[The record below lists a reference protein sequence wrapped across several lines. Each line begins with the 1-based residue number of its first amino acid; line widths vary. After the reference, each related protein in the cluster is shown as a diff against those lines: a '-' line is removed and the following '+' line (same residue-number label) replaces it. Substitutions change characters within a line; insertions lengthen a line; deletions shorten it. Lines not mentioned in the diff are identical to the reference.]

1 MGYRLEKGT
10 TSASLDRPPQVVLA
24 TPAAVKV
31 TGVIPWIHHTRVKKT
46 VASCDEG
53 TGKTVWD
60 PKIPSKSG
68 SENNSPH
75 PQKTLSPALVTPEV
89 TPEVHAQQKLED
101 SSALLQP
108 HSGKLA
114 GQCMV
119 EA

>member
-1 MGYRLEKGT
+1 M
-10 TSASLDRPPQVVLA
+10 VVLG

-46 VASCDEG
+46 VASCDED
-53 TGKTVWD
+53 TRKTVWD
-60 PKIPSKSG
+60 PQIPSKSG

-114 GQCMV
+114 GQHTV

>member
-1 MGYRLEKGT
+1 M
-10 TSASLDRPPQVVLA
+10 VVLG

-46 VASCDEG
+46 VASCDED
-53 TGKTVWD
+53 TRKTVWD

-101 SSALLQP
+101 LAIKLSVDFHCQPWDSIPDWYYCYALCYRTSFSHTP
-108 HSGKLA
+108 
-114 GQCMV
+114 
-119 EA
+119 